1 MLLPLVEYLMYEI
14 ARSGLERIIAFD
26 PVSGFISPPSF
37 DRDNSDDIRFFST
50 LGVNFGEAGRAAVSL
65 ERFFETLP
73 ALVTSPPEPVVV
85 LADFASRLVQRPDN
99 LLDIEH
105 RGFTR
110 ALIMSQHAEPR
121 AHPVTGHACFN
132 PIIWI
137 VDKEGDLPDWFTVD
151 NPRIR
156 HIAIPKPDHVVRR
169 SIAPSMLAAT
179 PGGRNLQTEQLDDLA
194 QQFADATDG
203 LRLIDLDGVA
213 EIMRTEQI
221 DVRNVGDAVRRYKL
235 GVTEDPWRKLDWER
249 LRNADSIVRRRVK
262 GQDKAVRHMLD
273 IVMRA
278 ATGIG
283 GGRGGRPRGVAFLA
297 GPTGVGKTE
306 LAKTMTE
313 LLFGDERA
321 YIRFDMSEFS
331 SEHADQ
337 RLIGAPPGY
346 VGYDTG
352 GELTNAIRERPFSVI
367 LFDEIEKA
375 HPRILDKFLQV
386 LDDGVLTSG
395 RGERV
400 YFSESLI
407 LFTSNLGMSA
417 KIEDGSRRINATPED
432 SYETMSAKV
441 RAEIERHFKL
451 EIGRPELLNRIGEN
465 VIVFDFVRPE
475 LASEIFDS
483 LLNRTLGDISRDLS
497 LDIQIEADARDALKQ
512 HCLADLS
519 NGGRGIRNAI
529 EVSFVNPLARLVFER
544 GDAAGESIQIVGFH
558 HGVAGAQLEA
568 SRP

>member
-1 MLLPLVEYLMYEI
+1 M
-14 ARSGLERIIAFD
+14 
-26 PVSGFISPPSF
+26 
-37 DRDNSDDIRFFST
+37 
-50 LGVNFGEAGRAAVSL
+50 
-65 ERFFETLP
+65 
-73 ALVTSPPEPVVV
+73 
-85 LADFASRLVQRPDN
+85 
-99 LLDIEH
+99 
-105 RGFTR
+105 
-110 ALIMSQHAEPR
+110 
-121 AHPVTGHACFN
+121 
-132 PIIWI
+132 
-137 VDKEGDLPDWFTVD
+137 
-151 NPRIR
+151 
-156 HIAIPKPDHVVRR
+156 
-169 SIAPSMLAAT
+169 
-179 PGGRNLQTEQLDDLA
+179 
-194 QQFADATDG
+194 
-203 LRLIDLDGVA
+203 
-213 EIMRTEQI
+213 
-221 DVRNVGDAVRRYKL
+221 
-235 GVTEDPWRKLDWER
+235 
-249 LRNADSIVRRRVK
+249 
-262 GQDKAVRHMLD
+262 
-273 IVMRA
+273 
-278 ATGIG
+278 
-283 GGRGGRPRGVAFLA
+283 
-297 GPTGVGKTE
+297 
-306 LAKTMTE
+306 
-313 LLFGDERA
+313 
-321 YIRFDMSEFS
+321 
-331 SEHADQ
+331 
-337 RLIGAPPGY
+337 
-346 VGYDTG
+346 
-352 GELTNAIRERPFSVI
+352 
-367 LFDEIEKA
+367 
-375 HPRILDKFLQV
+375 
-386 LDDGVLTSG
+386 LTSG